1 MQARYPGDFA
11 GRQVLYSINV
21 NQSRSSPL
29 NKATAAILNRMPI
42 TKARINLG
50 QLAKR
55 AHLNNEY
62 FILEK
67 DGIPVIGI
75 MDADEL
81 EDYLELRDP
90 KVRAQIVQSNRD
102 VRSGRT
108 RPAEALLHELGGQ
121 FCETITP
128 PVQITVEFGS
138 SQLAALR
145 REDTYRSPPRRQPFK
160 LTPAA
165 YPAAVPAARNSK

>member
-1 MQARYPGDFA
+1 MSKPSTT
-11 GRQVLYSINV
+11 V
-21 NQSRSSPL
+21 
-29 NKATAAILNRMPI
+29 LNRMPI

-90 KVRAQIVQSNRD
+90 KVKAQISRSTAD

-108 RPAEALLHELGGQ
+108 RPAEELLQELVASRAKQ
-121 FCETITP
+121 
-128 PVQITVEFGS
+128 S
-138 SQLAALR
+138 R
-145 REDTYRSPPRRQPFK
+145 RRPG
-160 LTPAA
+160 
-165 YPAAVPAARNSK
+165 